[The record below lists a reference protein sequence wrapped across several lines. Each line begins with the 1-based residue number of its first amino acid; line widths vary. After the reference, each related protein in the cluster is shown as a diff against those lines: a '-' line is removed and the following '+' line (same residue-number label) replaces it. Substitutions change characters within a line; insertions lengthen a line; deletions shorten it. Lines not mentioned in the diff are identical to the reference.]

1 MITNCSKTNISL
13 EDLINLQQFGQIL
26 SLIGSCSLVPLLVTK
41 LIVPKFRLF
50 PSRMSTLFVLASLGL
65 NITIL
70 TGRSQN
76 WEQLW
81 LGKLNHEAP
90 TQFCIIQGFFFQ
102 FFAAAIIML
111 WLCIALCMYFVLV
124 GKKSFEEVQ
133 THETMMHVFWLGGS
147 LLMTGIPSLLHNAVP
162 QLGTSYCWLTDD
174 NYFAYQIAFFHS
186 EMFGSLFVGSILLYK
201 VVRKLAKVSDL
212 GDDDFVSL
220 VRSYVLRNI
229 LNVLAFAFVFVV
241 IVVFVINQ
249 ILDRH
254 DMKATNTFFRIAGP
268 TFDLPTG
275 ACSAID

>member
-102 FFAAAIIML
+102 FFAAAIMFQQSSLKYICCDK
-111 WLCIALCMYFVLV
+111 LCSNSCSI
-124 GKKSFEEVQ
+124 
-133 THETMMHVFWLGGS
+133 
-147 LLMTGIPSLLHNAVP
+147 
-162 QLGTSYCWLTDD
+162 DD
-174 NYFAYQIAFFHS
+174 ISNDS
-186 EMFGSLFVGSILLYK
+186 
-201 VVRKLAKVSDL
+201 
-212 GDDDFVSL
+212 
-220 VRSYVLRNI
+220 
-229 LNVLAFAFVFVV
+229 
-241 IVVFVINQ
+241 
-249 ILDRH
+249 
-254 DMKATNTFFRIAGP
+254 
-268 TFDLPTG
+268 
-275 ACSAID
+275 